1 MGLGL
6 PMLQTQEIQKLPVA
20 FINDN
25 LLCST
30 MNINKLYKTGLKT
43 NYDIENVTLNLACF
57 LGILGQSLILCSN
70 WWMFLSDFAPSM
82 AACTC
87 LTKGKGKVY
96 KICFEKSGSNLLST
110 IRNTYIYMYYPF

>member
-30 MNINKLYKTGLKT
+30 MNINKLYKAGLKT

-87 LTKGKGKVY
+87 LTKRKGKVY
-96 KICFEKSGSNLLST
+96 TLC
-110 IRNTYIYMYYPF
+110 